1 METETESPPASARKI
16 VRRYSAPV
24 LMAVLGIHIILGGL
38 AAILVVSKYSTS
50 RKLTFHAGPKSP
62 NPSERALEHRVQLQR
77 KIETLSAPPSAPQRI
92 LTTGLSKIILPP
104 LPEVGV
110 KPETAMPLMSA
121 GGAKVAFATA
131 GGASA
136 GGGAVNGNG
145 VPINFFGIKDL
156 STSVVIMID
165 VSDSMFTRTGDAAGR
180 QLVRQGKEQ
189 AFQTVR
195 AEAIRL
201 VQSLTPQTRFDVI
214 RWAGSAR
221 AWQPELVPAT
231 DENKAAACAH
241 IQNEIDFKSAKP
253 QADRPGGTRHDY
265 ALELAFSLKPET
277 IYMLTDGNA
286 TAYQPETGRL
296 KNIPPQALYKIAEDG
311 QKTLPKKARLH
322 TLYFLNA
329 KEKKTEREML
339 QQLASRNGGQ
349 FRTVP
354 VKSGGA

>member
-1 METETESPPASARKI
+1 METLTELPAARARKA
-16 VRRYSAPV
+16 VRRYSP
-24 LMAVLGIHIILGGL
+24 AVLFAVVAFHLLVGSV
-38 AAILVVSKYSTS
+38 ATILVVSRYSSS
-50 RKLTFHAGPKSP
+50 RRLTFHAGPKSP
-62 NPSERALEHRVQLQR
+62 NPSERALEHRVQLQK
-77 KIETLSAPPSAPQRI
+77 KISTQSAPATVPQRI
-92 LTTGLSKIILPP
+92 LTSALSKVTLPP
-104 LPEVGV
+104 VPEVSI
-110 KPETAMPLMSA
+110 PQDTAVPLMSA
-121 GGAKVAFATA
+121 GGAKVAFKSGAA
-131 GGASA
+131 GAPA
-136 GGGAVNGNG
+136 GGGAINGNG

-165 VSDSMFTRTGDAAGR
+165 VSDSMFTRTGDASGR

-231 DENKAAACAH
+231 EENKAAACAH

-253 QADRPGGTRHDY
+253 EANRAGGTRHDY

-286 TAYQPETGRL
+286 TAYQLETGGL
-296 KNIPPQALYKIAEDG
+296 KNIPPQTLFKIAADG

-322 TLYFLNA
+322 TIYYLNA
-329 KEKKTEREML
+329 KEKKAERDML

-349 FRTVP
+349 FKTVP
-354 VKSGGA
+354 AKVP